1 MAFENY
7 QTIDDPS
14 IERTRDGFNVN
25 VPTVAVTD
33 RRFSPEEVAQA
44 EAEFAGVP
52 YSGGA
57 EAARAMLGQGLG
69 MGFGDEIEAGVRA
82 PFSDESYT
90 TIRDRLRAQQAQF
103 GKDFP
108 VTQTG
113 LEVAG
118 GLMLPVRAFGMGAK
132 GLMQAQTAMGTLG
145 KGALFGGGAGAIT
158 GAGTAKELE
167 NIPMDSATGFAI
179 GGTVGAFAPSVINL
193 SGRAV
198 RAVADSLGL
207 TNANKYATRKLAEKL
222 EQDNLTPQ
230 DAQEI
235 LEEYRRLGVP
245 DPVIADLG
253 DNLRGLGYAVQATP
267 SRSRTQAN
275 EFLQGRNDELAGS
288 LITGLEQKANVQSG
302 GKLGF
307 EYIDDLVSKQSQA
320 ARDAY
325 PKAYALDLP
334 ANPFRKFVDRPVFQ
348 QAYENA
354 LKRNE
359 LFIGDP
365 DVIRL
370 PALEQIRNAQSINT
384 NILHE
389 MKKGLDAVIDKETD
403 ALTGKMTGYGAD
415 VVKVKN
421 EFNNLIKYY
430 NPEYRLA
437 NANFA
442 DSEGLKT
449 AYKKGIDY
457 LKMDDK
463 QLVSV
468 LQKMKPAEKESFRV
482 GMLSQIRDRYS
493 KFTGVDATA
502 LVFKSPR
509 QKTAL
514 SYAFD
519 NKKQF
524 DDFVKQV
531 EAQKELLKTT
541 KRITGGSP
549 TQANVIETQDAG
561 LIQDILPMA
570 SGDLMSTAL
579 NVARRGASRA
589 GGLTPEKAEQLR
601 NILLN
606 PNPAN
611 QNQILD
617 ILRQRAAERA
627 KQGSVAGALQT
638 PATYSFGLGELQG
651 LLGE

>member
-1 MAFENY
+1 MSFENY
-7 QTIDDPS
+7 KTIDDPL

-57 EAARAMLGQGLG
+57 EAARALIGSLG
-69 MGFGDEIEAGVRA
+69 MGFGDEAEAGIRA

-113 LEVAG
+113 LEIAG
-118 GLMLPVRAFGMGAK
+118 GLALPVGAFGMGAK
-132 GLMQAQTAMGTLG
+132 GLMQAGTAMGTLG
-145 KGALFGGGAGAIT
+145 KGAMLGGGAGAVT
-158 GAGTAKELE
+158 GAGTAKEIE
-167 NIPMDSATGFAI
+167 NIPMDSATGLAI

-235 LEEYRRLGVP
+235 LQEYRRLGVP

-365 DVIRL
+365 DVVRL
-370 PALEQIRNAQSINT
+370 PALEQIRNAQSIST

-449 AYKKGIDY
+449 AYKKGLDY

-549 TQANVIETQDAG
+549 TQANIIETQDAG

-589 GGLTPEKAEQLR
+589 GGLSPEKAERLR

-606 PNPAN
+606 PDPAN

-617 ILRQRAAERA
+617 ILKQRAAERA

-651 LLGE
+651 LLGQ